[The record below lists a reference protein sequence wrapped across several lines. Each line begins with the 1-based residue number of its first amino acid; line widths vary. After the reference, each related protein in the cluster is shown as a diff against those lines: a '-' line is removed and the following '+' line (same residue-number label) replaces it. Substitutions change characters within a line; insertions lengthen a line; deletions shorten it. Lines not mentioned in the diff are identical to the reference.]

1 MIWLVLAGMTAAA
14 LGFVLVPLI
23 RSKGDGPGRSAF
35 DVAVYRDQL
44 AEIERDVERGCLD
57 RGEADAARI
66 EVERRLLAAAER
78 DLPVA
83 APAPARRQG
92 RATAIALGVAVPAMA
107 AVLYLAMGSPF
118 LPGAP
123 FAARDA
129 ARAMATGQASKVQ
142 FEALTARLAKRLE
155 TSPDELEG
163 WRMLARSYKTLE
175 HFDDA
180 AKAYRRAIAL
190 VKDKPKLSAFLSAA
204 HGEVLVM
211 AAGGMVTPKAR
222 AAFTQAVAKDA
233 ANPMARYY
241 LGLALFQ
248 EGNTSAA
255 LVIWIKL
262 ARAAPADAP
271 WLGPLRQRIKR
282 IAKDAGIEPAAARP
296 KPPQNPSKDKEK

>member
-1 MIWLVLAGMTAAA
+1 MIWLVLAAMTAAA
-14 LGFVLVPLI
+14 LGFVLLPLI
-23 RSKGDGPGRSAF
+23 RSGDGGPGRGAF

-44 AEIERDVERGCLD
+44 AEIERGVECDLLD
-57 RGEADAARI
+57 RGVADAARI
-66 EVERRLLAAAER
+66 EIERRLLAAAALEE
-78 DLPVA
+78 PVA
-83 APAPARRQG
+83 VPAYPRRTARR
-92 RATAIALGVAVPAMA
+92 AAIALGVAVPAMA
-107 AVLYLAMGSPF
+107 ALLYLALGSPL

-123 FAARDA
+123 YKARDA
-129 ARAMATGQASKVQ
+129 ARAMAAGQASKAQ

-190 VKDKPKLSAFLSAA
+190 VKDKPKLSALLNAA

-222 AAFTQAVAKDA
+222 AAFTQAVAMDA
-233 ANPMARYY
+233 ANPKARYY
-241 LGLALFQ
+241 LGLAVFQ

-255 LVIWIKL
+255 LVIWIEL
-262 ARAAPADAP
+262 ARSAPADAP
-271 WLGPLRQRIKR
+271 WLGPLRQRIQR
-282 IAKDAGIEPAAARP
+282 IAKDAGIDPAAAGAS
-296 KPPQNPSKDKEK
+296 PPQNPIKDKKE